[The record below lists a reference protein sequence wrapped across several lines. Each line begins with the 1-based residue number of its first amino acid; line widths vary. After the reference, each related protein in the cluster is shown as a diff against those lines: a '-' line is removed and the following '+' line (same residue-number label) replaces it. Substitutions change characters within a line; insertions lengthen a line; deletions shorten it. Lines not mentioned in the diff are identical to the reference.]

1 MTDDVEQFWVGI
13 ANHKDA
19 TGENDFSELR
29 NFILSM
35 LALPF
40 SNSAIERAFSQRNVI
55 KTKFRNI
62 MQQVMLEALLQ
73 ICTQHLLQYLNP
85 FASAVKPPCRTGTIN
100 GLVMFCRNIYYIDFL
115 CERG

>member
-40 SNSAIERAFSQRNVI
+40 SNSTVERAFSQMNLI

-73 ICTQHLLQYLNP
+73 ICTQQHLLQYLN
-85 FASAVKPPCRTGTIN
+85 T
-100 GLVMFCRNIYYIDFL
+100 NIMNAGKIHHPHI
-115 CERG
+115 

>member
-1 MTDDVEQFWVGI
+1 MPLFQGDQAVLDQQWNQVSSVEWPIDDVEQFWVGI

-40 SNSAIERAFSQRNVI
+40 SNSAVERALTTLGVVR
-55 KTKFRNI
+55 
-62 MQQVMLEALLQ
+62 
-73 ICTQHLLQYLNP
+73 
-85 FASAVKPPCRTGTIN
+85 
-100 GLVMFCRNIYYIDFL
+100 
-115 CERG
+115 